1 MYRYAVTDIITK
13 KVVNIASWDGVS
25 EWEPGHE
32 LIAIRS
38 DEAEKGW
45 LWNGET
51 FSNPV
56 DLVRPDQPT

>member
-13 KVVNIASWDGVS
+13 KVVNIAVWDGVS

-45 LWNGET
+45 IWNGET
-51 FSNPV
+51 FHDPMPPEQPPV
-56 DLVRPDQPT
+56 